1 MTARELTVITGTI
14 VEERDDFSLDELT
27 EFCAVDRHRI
37 VELVQE
43 GVLETTTTTQLRFSG
58 ASLQRARVA
67 LRLQRDLGVNAPGI
81 ALALDLL
88 ARIEALEARLGDR

>member
-1 MTARELTVITGTI
+1 MSAREVPEIDGTI
-14 VEERDDFSLDELT
+14 LEERDDFSLDELV
-27 EFCAVDRHRI
+27 EFCAVERHRV

-43 GVLETTTTTQLRFSG
+43 GVLEATTTEFRFSG
-58 ASLQRARVA
+58 ASLRRARVA

-88 ARIEALEARLGDR
+88 ERIETLEIRLGRR

>member
-14 VEERDDFSLDELT
+14 VEERNDFSLDELT
-27 EFCAVDRHRI
+27 EFCAVERHRI
-37 VELVQE
+37 VELVHE
-43 GVLETTTTTQLRFSG
+43 GVLDANPQEMRFSG

-88 ARIEALEARLGDR
+88 ERIEALEARLGGR